1 VTGVLGL
8 PVGFPANPADRNSG
22 ATDPQVLSGTP
33 ASQRLRTRTDV
44 SGSLNGAIPIRP
56 HGMHA

>member
-1 VTGVLGL
+1 VSSGYPSDFRLTPPTGT
-8 PVGFPANPADRNSG
+8 PA

-56 HGMHA
+56 HDMHA